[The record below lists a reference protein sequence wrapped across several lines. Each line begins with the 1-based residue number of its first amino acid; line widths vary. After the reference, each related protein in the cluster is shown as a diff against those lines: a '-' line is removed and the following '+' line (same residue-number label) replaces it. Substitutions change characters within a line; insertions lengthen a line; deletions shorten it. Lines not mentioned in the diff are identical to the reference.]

1 MNKIEQLQ
9 EIRKDM
15 YQGDF
20 KLLAALSRVNRGV
33 LSNYLKN
40 CHRIVL
46 RPQVVD
52 SIINGYEKFKKEH
65 R

>member
-1 MNKIEQLQ
+1 MTKIEQLQ
-9 EIRKDM
+9 AIRKDM

-46 RPQVVD
+46 RAQIVD
-52 SIINGYEKFKKEH
+52 NILNGYEKFKKEH